1 MQHRRILFRM
11 QQTVQMMGIGIGN
24 RSSGR
29 VRAGSWYD
37 TIRQM
42 SCVFPL
48 LNRMSFGGEVSGFPL
63 YCIPHICQIIR

>member
-29 VRAGSWYD
+29 VRPDHGMIQFVKCHVCSL
-37 TIRQM
+37 
-42 SCVFPL
+42 F
-48 LNRMSFGGEVSGFPL
+48 
-63 YCIPHICQIIR
+63 